1 MKCTVPVIT
10 VKVFFCLD
18 CTPFDGVTEGIFIL
32 RESTPVPTLQV
43 NPIFLDALAS
53 RRPMIKTD

>member
-18 CTPFDGVTEGIFIL
+18 CTPFDGVTEGIFVL
-32 RESTPVPTLQV
+32 RESSPVPTLQV
-43 NPIFLDALAS
+43 NPIFFKL
-53 RRPMIKTD
+53 KFK